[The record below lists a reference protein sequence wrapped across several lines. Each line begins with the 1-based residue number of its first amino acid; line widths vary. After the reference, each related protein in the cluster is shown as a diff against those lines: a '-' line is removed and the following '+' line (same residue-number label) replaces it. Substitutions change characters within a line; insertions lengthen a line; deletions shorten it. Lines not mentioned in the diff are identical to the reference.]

1 VTAKRI
7 VAVLA
12 AVALIV
18 IALVVR
24 RTVLDDD
31 ATTSAGTTPTTAAHA
46 TAGELVCITELAAA
60 CHAIEPQFPDLV
72 VRVEPAGTTLD
83 ALATADNSAVPMWAT
98 IQPFPAMVDALRTE
112 PLGFTTTALGASRL
126 TVATPKGPRAAALV
140 SGCAGVALWACI
152 GRHAGAP
159 WTELGGDAS
168 LRTVRPAPGA
178 VDREAVALASFAEAV
193 AGYFGTPQISAGT
206 WGNDPAFG
214 PWVRRLSRAVDVSS
228 LSAGTPLATM
238 LTRTGSLDIA
248 ATTDAE
254 VSALGGDRVDL
265 NYPEPSMWVEAVL
278 AVPGGQA
285 APDSLAAALTDALA
299 STGWSAPGSAAQRL
313 PDAGTMLA
321 LRTYWRDAAG

>member
-1 VTAKRI
+1 LTTRRI
-7 VAVLA
+7 VAAVA

-31 ATTSAGTTPTTAAHA
+31 TTTAASTPPRTTSAAS
-46 TAGELVCITELAAA
+46 AGELVCITELAAA
-60 CHAIEPQFPDLV
+60 CHAIEPQFPDLA

-83 ALATADNSAVPMWAT
+83 ALVTSDGPAPMWAT

-112 PLGFTTTALGASRL
+112 PLGFTTTTLGATRL
-126 TVATPKGPRAAALV
+126 TIATPKGPRAAALA
-140 SGCAGVALWACI
+140 SGCAGSALWACV

-159 WTELGGDAS
+159 WTALGGNAS
-168 LRTVRPAPGA
+168 MRTVRPSLGA
-178 VDREAVALASFAEAV
+178 VDREAVALASFADAV

-206 WGNDPAFG
+206 WENDPAFG

-238 LTRTGSLDIA
+238 ATRAGSLDLA
-248 ATTDAE
+248 ATTDSE
-254 VSALGGDRVDL
+254 VAALGGDRVDV

-285 APDSLAAALTDALA
+285 APDGLAAALTDALA
-299 STGWSAPGSAAQRL
+299 SAGWSAAGAAAQGL

-321 LRTYWRDAAG
+321 LRALWRDAAG

>member
-1 VTAKRI
+1 VTIKRI
-7 VAVLA
+7 VAVVA

-24 RTVLDDD
+24 RTVFDDD
-31 ATTSAGTTPTTAAHA
+31 STNAASTTPTTA
-46 TAGELVCITELAAA
+46 TDGIAGELVCITELAAA
-60 CHAIEPQFPDLV
+60 CRAIQPQFPDLA

-83 ALATADNSAVPMWAT
+83 GLATATGPAPMWAT
-98 IQPFPAMVDALRTE
+98 IQPYPAMVDALRAQ
-112 PLGFTTTALGASRL
+112 PLGFTTTALGVSRL
-126 TVATPKGPRAAALV
+126 TIATPKGPRAAALAG
-140 SGCAGVALWACI
+140 GCAGVALWACI
-152 GRHAGAP
+152 GRNAGAP

-168 LRTVRPAPGA
+168 LRTIRPSVGA
-178 VDREAVALASFAEAV
+178 ADREAVALASFADAV
-193 AGYFGTPQISAGT
+193 AGYFGSPQIGAAT
-206 WGNDPAFG
+206 WENDPAFG

-238 LTRTGSLDIA
+238 LTRAGSLDVA

-254 VSALGGDRVDL
+254 VVALGGDRVDL

-285 APDSLAAALTDALA
+285 APEGLAAALTEALT
-299 STGWSAPGSAAQRL
+299 STGWAAPGSATQRL

-321 LRTYWRDAAG
+321 LRAYWREATG

>member
-1 VTAKRI
+1 MTIKRL
-7 VAVLA
+7 VAALA

-31 ATTSAGTTPTTAAHA
+31 NTTAASSTPTTAAHT
-46 TAGELVCITELAAA
+46 TAGELVCITELAVA
-60 CHAIEPQFPDLV
+60 CHAIEPRFPDLA

-83 ALATADNSAVPMWAT
+83 ALASAASPAPTWAT
-98 IQPFPAMVDALRTE
+98 IQPFPAMVDAVRAE

-126 TVATPKGPRAAALV
+126 TIATPKGPRAAALA
-140 SGCAGVALWACI
+140 SGCAGVALWSCI

-168 LRTVRPAPGA
+168 LRTIRPSLGA
-178 VDREAVALASFAEAV
+178 ADREAVALGSFADAV
-193 AGYFGTPQISAGT
+193 AGYFGTPQISVGT
-206 WGNDPAFG
+206 WENDPAFV
-214 PWVRRLSRAVDVSS
+214 PWVRRLSRAVPVSS

-238 LTRTGSLDIA
+238 LTRAGSLDVA

-254 VSALGGDRVDL
+254 VAALGGDRVDL

-278 AVPGGQA
+278 AVPSGA
-285 APDSLAAALTDALA
+285 SAPEGLADALTAALT
-299 STGWSAPGSAAQRL
+299 STGWAAPGSAAQRL
-313 PDAGTMLA
+313 PNADTMLA
-321 LRTYWRDAAG
+321 LRAYWRDATG